1 MLSSAGLPVSIAPV
15 VGPIPSGYLA
25 ETSSWRM
32 VFCLNMSIGIAGAL
46 MSSTIL
52 RETARVGNLGFD
64 YKKFILAGIGFS
76 TALPALTRVA
86 DDGWTSTIILG
97 ISSCRR
103 LPFSVY
109 WRVV

>member
-1 MLSSAGLPVSIAPV
+1 
-15 VGPIPSGYLA
+15 
-25 ETSSWRM
+25 M
-32 VFCLNMSIGIAGAL
+32 VFWFNAPIWIAGAV
-46 MSSTIL
+46 MSSTKL

-64 YKKFILAGIGFS
+64 YKKFTLAGIGFS
-76 TALPALTRVA
+76 TALLALTRVA

-97 ISSCRR
+97 ISCRRR